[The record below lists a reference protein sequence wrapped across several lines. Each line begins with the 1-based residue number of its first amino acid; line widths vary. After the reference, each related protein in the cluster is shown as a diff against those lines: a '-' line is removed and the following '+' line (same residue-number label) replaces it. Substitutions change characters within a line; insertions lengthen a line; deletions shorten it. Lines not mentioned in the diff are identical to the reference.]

1 VEAKMLIIGERIN
14 TSRKAIEEAVEK
26 KDAKVIQDEAKV
38 QVEAGAQMLEVNCGT
53 RINTEPEDMAWLVK
67 TMQEV
72 VEGPLS
78 IDSPNPKAIE
88 AGLAV
93 HKGRA
98 IVNSITAE
106 SERAGV
112 ILPLVKKY
120 NSQLVALLMDERG
133 MPKTSE
139 ERLTIAKKIMG
150 LVTEYGIKEE
160 DLYLDP
166 LVRPVSTES
175 EQVGEVLKTI
185 RSIRSLGRVKSIVG
199 LSNISF
205 GLPKRSLINRTFL
218 ALALEAGLDA
228 AIIDPTDPQM
238 IATLK
243 ASNALLG
250 KDEYCLEYIA
260 AHREGKLKET

>member
-1 VEAKMLIIGERIN
+1 MLIIGERIN
-14 TSRKAIEEAVEK
+14 TSRKKIDTAVGS
-26 KDAKVIQDEAKV
+26 KDVKVIQDESRA

-53 RINTEPEDMAWLVK
+53 RVATEADDMAWLVE
-67 TMQEV
+67 TVQGAVEV
-72 VEGPLS
+72 PLS
-78 IDSPNPKAIE
+78 IDSPNHKAIE

-98 IVNSITAE
+98 LVNSVTAE
-106 SERAGV
+106 DVRVKG

-120 NSQLVALLMDERG
+120 NSRLCALLMDEKG
-133 MPKTSE
+133 MPQTSE
-139 ERLTIAKKIMG
+139 EGLAIAKKIMG

-166 LVRPVSTES
+166 LVRPVSTGPK
-175 EQVGEVLKTI
+175 QVGEVLRTL
-185 RSIRSLGRVKSIVG
+185 RSIGSWGRVKRIVG

-205 GLPKRSLINRTFL
+205 GLPRRPLINRTFL
-218 ALALEAGLDA
+218 AMALEAGLDA

-243 ASNALLG
+243 ASRAILS

-260 AHREGKLKET
+260 AHREGKL

>member
-1 VEAKMLIIGERIN
+1 MLIIGERIN
-14 TSRKAIEEAVEK
+14 ASRKAIEEAVEK

-38 QVEAGAQMLEVNCGT
+38 QIEAGAQMLEGNCGT

-67 TMQEV
+67 TVQATV
-72 VEGPLS
+72 DRPLS

-88 AGLAV
+88 AGLSV

-98 IVNSITAE
+98 LVNSVTAE
-106 SERAGV
+106 GERAGG

-120 NSQLVALLMDERG
+120 NSQLVTLLMDERG

-139 ERLTIAKKIMG
+139 ERLAIAKKIMV
-150 LVTEYGIKEE
+150 LATNYGIREE

-166 LVRPVSTES
+166 LVRPVSTEPK
-175 EQVGEVLKTI
+175 QVWEVLKTL
-185 RSIRSLGRVKSIVG
+185 RSIRSWGRVKSLVG

-205 GLPKRSLINRTFL
+205 GLPERSLINLTFL

-260 AHREGKLKET
+260 AHREGKLRET